1 MVIATNGNYQPMVQ
15 LGQMYLIMHRIQM
28 LQQTPWLLQ
37 ALPMGW
43 TVSNIVFSWTK

>member
-1 MVIATNGNYQPMVQ
+1 
-15 LGQMYLIMHRIQM
+15 M

-43 TVSNIVFSWTK
+43 TVSNIVFSWTKGNSCGLNFTETTH